1 MLQIKGRAS
10 FAFPQISLPDMKTA
24 LGLLGSL
31 VSIALF
37 VGHVQGVSIGPT
49 SDMYIVNKDIS
60 PDGFNRS
67 AVLAGETE
75 DSASFPGP
83 LVVGSKGS
91 TFKLN
96 VIDNLTD
103 TTMLRSTSIHWHG
116 MFQNGTAWADGTSG
130 VTQCPISPGNS
141 FLYQFT
147 ATGQAGTFWY
157 HSHRSTQYCDG
168 LRGALVIYDPDDVY
182 LSEYSVDNE
191 TTVITLADWYHTPAP
206 SAGAVPTADA
216 TLINGLG
223 RYAGSTSSLAV
234 IQVEQGVKYRFRL
247 VSISCDPNYTFSI
260 DNHTMTIIEVDGV
273 NVEPVIADSIQIFAG
288 QRYSFIFNANQSID
302 NYWIRAQPNVGTT
315 GYDGGINS
323 AILRYISASDE
334 DPTTPEVSTTNLL
347 DETSLVPLDNPGA
360 PGGSGSADVSYNLAI
375 TFNGT
380 AFAINDATYIEEVS
394 LPVLLQILSGTTSAQ
409 DLLPEGS
416 VYTLPRNS
424 TVEISIP
431 GGAVGSPHP
440 FHLHGHTFD
449 VVRSAGSSTYNYDN
463 PVRRD
468 VVSTGTTGD
477 NVTIRFSTY
486 NPGPWILHCHI
497 DWHLDVGL
505 AVVMAEAPAAIEEL
519 SVTDAWSDL
528 CSIYEDQDSGT

>member
-1 MLQIKGRAS
+1 MR
-10 FAFPQISLPDMKTA
+10 TA
-24 LGLLGSL
+24 LSLLGSL
-31 VSIALF
+31 VSTVLF

-49 SDMYIVNKDIS
+49 ADMYIVNEDIS

-67 AVLAGETE
+67 AVLAGDAE
-75 DSASFPGP
+75 DSVSFPGP
-83 LVVGSKGS
+83 LVVGTKGS
-91 TFKLN
+91 TFKIN
-96 VIDNLTD
+96 VIDDLTD

-147 ATGQAGTFWY
+147 ATDQAGTFWY

-168 LRGALVIYDPDDVY
+168 LRGALVIYDDDDPY

-191 TTVITLADWYHTPAP
+191 TTVIALADWYHTPAP
-206 SAGAVPTADA
+206 SAGTVPTSDA

-223 RYAGSTSSLAV
+223 RYASGPASDLAV

-247 VSISCDPNYTFSI
+247 VSISCDPNFTFSI
-260 DNHTMTIIEVDGV
+260 DNHTMTIIEVDGN
-273 NVEPVIADSIQIFAG
+273 NVEPVVADSIQIFAS
-288 QRYSFIFNANQSID
+288 QRYSFILNANQTIS

-323 AILRYISASDE
+323 AILRYLSASE
-334 DPTTPEVSTTNLL
+334 EEPTTPEVTTTNLL
-347 DETSLVPLDNPGA
+347 AETSLIPLENPGA
-360 PGGSGSADVSYNLAI
+360 PGGSDPADVAYNLAI
-375 TFNGT
+375 TFNGS

-409 DLLPEGS
+409 DLLPDGS

-424 TVEISIP
+424 TIELSLP

-440 FHLHGHTFD
+440 FHLHGHAFD
-449 VVRSAGSSTYNYDN
+449 VIRSAGSSTYNYVN
-463 PVRRD
+463 PPRRD
-468 VVSTGTTGD
+468 TVSLGETGD

-497 DWHLDVGL
+497 DWHLDIGL
-505 AVVMAEAPAAIEEL
+505 AVVMAEAPSDIENL
-519 SVTDAWSDL
+519 AVTDSWSDL
-528 CSIYEDQDSGT
+528 CSTYADQDSGT